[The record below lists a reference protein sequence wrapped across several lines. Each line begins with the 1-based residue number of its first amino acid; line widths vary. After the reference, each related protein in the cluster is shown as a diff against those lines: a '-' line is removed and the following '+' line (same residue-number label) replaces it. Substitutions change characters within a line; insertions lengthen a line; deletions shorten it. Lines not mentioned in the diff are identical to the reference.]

1 MSNRLRLLTY
11 VVGIGFPA
19 VALALS
25 IPAIIYQ
32 AYRLVF
38 TGLALILIGVGMLW
52 TGIIQVQTAKR
63 RGTAIPW
70 WKHYLIVI
78 ALFFVCLGGMYL
90 TLSTLVYLQI
100 SDLLKNSIAILFIL
114 LILGLGFYGIFL
126 AAQQIATNKRPE
138 QPL

>member
-1 MSNRLRLLTY
+1 MNNRLRLLTY

-25 IPAIIYQ
+25 IPAFIFQ

-38 TGLALILIGVGMLW
+38 AGLALLLIGMGMLW
-52 TGIIQVQTAKR
+52 IGIMQVQAAKR
-63 RGTAIPW
+63 RGEAIPW
-70 WKHYLIVI
+70 WTHYLTVI
-78 ALFFVCLGGMYL
+78 ALFFVCGGGMYL
-90 TLSTLVYLQI
+90 TLSNLVYLQI

-114 LILGLGFYGIFL
+114 LVLGLGFYGIFL
-126 AAQQIATNKRPE
+126 AAQHIATNKRPE